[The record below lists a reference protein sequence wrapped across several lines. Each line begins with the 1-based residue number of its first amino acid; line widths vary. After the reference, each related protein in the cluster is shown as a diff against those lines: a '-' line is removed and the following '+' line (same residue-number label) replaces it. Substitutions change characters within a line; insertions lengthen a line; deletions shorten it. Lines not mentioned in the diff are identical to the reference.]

1 MPSANRAI
9 ARYLLQITIFVL
21 LFAASLFF
29 SAGTTAWA
37 MGWVFIAIVSASQLS
52 IALIL
57 IMRNPELM
65 GERAETKGKRDLDRI
80 LAGVMSLFGP
90 ISMCI
95 VAGLNFRFGWSP
107 QIPVALQMT
116 GIVLAVLGSILTAWA
131 MASNKF
137 FYGVLRI
144 AQDKGHTVCAS
155 GPYRTV
161 RHPGYLGAILFDLAT
176 PLILG
181 SAWAFIPAALTVCA
195 ILVRTAR
202 EDKALQSGLGGY
214 KEYAQQ
220 VRHRLLP
227 AVW

>member
-1 MPSANRAI
+1 MSSTNRAI
-9 ARYLLQITIFVL
+9 PRYFLQISIFVL
-21 LFAASLFF
+21 FFAASLFF
-29 SAGTTAWA
+29 SAGHTDWA
-37 MGWVFIAIVSASQLS
+37 MGWGFIAIVAASQIS

-57 IMRNPELM
+57 MMRNPELM
-65 GERAETKGKRDLDRI
+65 GERDVSKGKRDLDRI
-80 LAGVMSLFGP
+80 LSGVMTLFGP

-95 VAGLNFRFGWSP
+95 VAGLNIRFGWFP
-107 QIPVALQMT
+107 QIPFALQIT
-116 GIVLAVLGSILTAWA
+116 GIMLAVLGSMLTAWA

-144 AQDKGHTVCAS
+144 AQEKGHIVCAS
-155 GPYRTV
+155 GPYRYV

-176 PLILG
+176 PWILN

-195 ILVRTAR
+195 VLARTAL
-202 EDKALQSGLGGY
+202 EDKALQNGLGGY

>member
-1 MPSANRAI
+1 MSNTNRAI
-9 ARYLLQITIFVL
+9 ARYFLQIGIFVL
-21 LFAASLFF
+21 LFAVSLFL
-29 SAGTTAWA
+29 SAGTIDWA
-37 MGWVFIAIVSASQLS
+37 MGWVFIAIVLASQIS

-57 IMRNPELM
+57 MMRNPELM
-65 GERAETKGKRDLDRI
+65 GERSERQGKRDLDRI

-95 VAGLNFRFGWSP
+95 VAGLDLRFGWFP
-107 QIPVALQMT
+107 QIPVALQIT
-116 GIVLAVLGSILTAWA
+116 GIVLAVLGSVLTAWA

-144 AQDKGHTVCAS
+144 AQDQGHTVCAS
-155 GPYRTV
+155 GPYQAV

-176 PLILG
+176 PLILC

-195 ILVRTAR
+195 IVVRTAR
-202 EDKALQSGLGGY
+202 EDKALQGGLGGY